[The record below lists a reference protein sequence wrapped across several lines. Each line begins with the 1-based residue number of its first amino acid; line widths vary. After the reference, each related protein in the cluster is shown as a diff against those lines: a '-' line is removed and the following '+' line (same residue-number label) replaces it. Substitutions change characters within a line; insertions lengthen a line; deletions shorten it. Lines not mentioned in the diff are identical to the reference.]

1 MFRAILALSLLLLLC
16 SGCAATKKVLA
27 FFLSGDDETMIERDQ
42 REAEAEYQTE
52 QKNWIEENQSGAY
65 KPIR

>member
-1 MFRAILALSLLLLLC
+1 MFRAILALSLLLTLC

-42 REAEAEYQTE
+42 REAEAEAF
-52 QKNWIEENQSGAY
+52 EEERQFVGEHRSNIW
-65 KPIR
+65 P